1 MTLICILEAH
11 VSSKNAQGVG
21 KRIKKAQCA
30 FHVHYLVSI
39 VIPILIVKTV
49 LWDITCKLTLELV
62 SLYAQMD
69 SIKTQIPE
77 HVSPVIL
84 TVTPV

>member
-39 VIPILIVKTV
+39 VIPILTVKTV
-49 LWDITCKLTLELV
+49 LCRKEEATTLWTMKDQSEAV
-62 SLYAQMD
+62 V
-69 SIKTQIPE
+69 E
-77 HVSPVIL
+77 
-84 TVTPV
+84 

>member
-39 VIPILIVKTV
+39 VILILTVKTV
-49 LWDITCKLTLELV
+49 LWDIICKLTLELV
-62 SLYAQMD
+62 SLYVQMG

-84 TVTPV
+84 TVTRV